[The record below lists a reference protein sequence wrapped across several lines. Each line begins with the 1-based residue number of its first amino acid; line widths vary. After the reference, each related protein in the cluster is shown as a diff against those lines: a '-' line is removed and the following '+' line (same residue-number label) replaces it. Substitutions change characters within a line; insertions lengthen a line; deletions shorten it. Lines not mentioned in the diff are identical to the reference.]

1 MGAAAKVISID
12 AVGRMGTA
20 LRAFRAEA
28 GSGLDDLQLEIQRGL
43 QWIHHDRKEYWSAE
57 VRRGEE
63 RVTQC
68 RLQLQQAMTYRR
80 VADHQPTCID
90 EKRAL
95 AAAKRRLQIGPREAG
110 SGAPLVAGHRP
121 GRRRVPRRP
130 GAAGRLPRRR
140 SSQVAGGAGPHE
152 RVAARLR
159 GYGDSGRS
167 GGAAVGPR
175 ARGGAASRFRRK
187 GDSPIFADTKIG
199 TVPPAATRE
208 PSP

>member
-1 MGAAAKVISID
+1 MPAAAKVISID
-12 AVGRMGTA
+12 AVERMGTA

-90 EKRAL
+90 EKRAV
-95 AAAKRRLQIGPREAG
+95 RRGQAPPANGPREAG

-121 GRRRVPRRP
+121 GRRRVPAP
-130 GAAGRLPRRR
+130 AGRRWPP
-140 SSQVAGGAGPHE
+140 SSTAIFPS
-152 RVAARLR
+152 RWRCSAA
-159 GYGDSGRS
+159 
-167 GGAAVGPR
+167 
-175 ARGGAASRFRRK
+175 
-187 GDSPIFADTKIG
+187 
-199 TVPPAATRE
+199 
-208 PSP
+208 

>member
-1 MGAAAKVISID
+1 MPAAAKVISID
-12 AVGRMGTA
+12 AVERMGTA

-95 AAAKRRLQIGPREAG
+95 AAAKRRLQTAHEKLEAVRHW
-110 SGAPLVAGHRP
+110 S
-121 GRRRVPRRP
+121 RVIDRAVERIPRRP

-159 GYGDSGRS
+159 GHGDSGQP
-167 GGAAVGPR
+167 GGGRRPKGPR
-175 ARGGAASRFRRK
+175 RGRF
-187 GDSPIFADTKIG
+187 P
-199 TVPPAATRE
+199 VPPQRGQ
-208 PSP
+208 SHFR

>member
-1 MGAAAKVISID
+1 MPAAAKVISID
-12 AVGRMGTA
+12 AVERMGTA

-95 AAAKRRLQIGPREAG
+95 AAAKRRLQTAHEKLEAVRHWSRVIDRAVDEYRAG
-110 SGAPLVAGHRP
+110 RAPLAAFLDGDLPKSLAVLGRMSESLHAYVAMEIP
-121 GRRRVPRRP
+121 GDLAAAPSPQGPPAGPLPGSAAKGTVPFSLT
-130 GAAGRLPRRR
+130 GRLGQ
-140 SSQVAGGAGPHE
+140 S
-152 RVAARLR
+152 
-159 GYGDSGRS
+159 
-167 GGAAVGPR
+167 
-175 ARGGAASRFRRK
+175 
-187 GDSPIFADTKIG
+187 
-199 TVPPAATRE
+199 PPAATRE